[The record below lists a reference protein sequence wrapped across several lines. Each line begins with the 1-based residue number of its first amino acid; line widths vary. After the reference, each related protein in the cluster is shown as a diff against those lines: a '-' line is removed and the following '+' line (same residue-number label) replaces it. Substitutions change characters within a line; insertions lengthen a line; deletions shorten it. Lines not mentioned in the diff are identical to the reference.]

1 MQLVTL
7 EERARR
13 MIFVNISL
21 SIDRERS
28 ILITLVVKKFR
39 SGKVKEVREGKVCEN
54 AEVW

>member
-1 MQLVTL
+1 VTL
-7 EERARR
+7 EECARC

-39 SGKVKEVREGKVCEN
+39 SGKVKEV
-54 AEVW
+54 